1 MGKLKGSL
9 GREFTL
15 IEGEEWRPIAGF
27 EEMYEISNLGR
38 VLSLHFRTR
47 NNKLV
52 LKGYDRGGYRRVCLM
67 MDGKRCFFSVHRLV
81 AMAFIP
87 NPENKPCINHEDGVR
102 DNNRIEN
109 LTWVTNSE
117 NTLHAW
123 RIGLKKRL
131 YGKDHHN
138 FGRIVSEAQRQ
149 KHINNPSSSRQVI
162 NTDTGI
168 IYKSIREAADIEG
181 LDYAQVRRSLVRESG
196 YGFKLSYYSVKP
208 DAYKPRKSREAVN
221 V

>member
-1 MGKLKGSL
+1 MGKLKGSS

-15 IEGEEWRPIAGF
+15 IECEEWRPIAGF
-27 EEMYEISNLGR
+27 EGMYEISNLGR

-52 LKGYDRGGYRRVCLM
+52 LKGYDRGDYRRVCLM
-67 MDGKRCFFSVHRLV
+67 LDGKRCFFSVHRLV

-87 NPENKPCINHEDGVR
+87 NPDNKPCINHEDGVR
-102 DNNRIEN
+102 DNNRSEN

-138 FGRIVSEAQRQ
+138 FGRVVSEAQRQ
-149 KHINNPSSSRQVI
+149 QMRNHPSLSRQVI

-168 IYKSIREAADIEG
+168 IYKSVREAADMEG
-181 LDYAQVRRSLVRESG
+181 LDCAQVRRSLVRKNR
-196 YGFKLSYYSVKP
+196 YGFKLAYYSVKP
-208 DAYKPRKSREAVN
+208 DSNRPEKSQGAVN